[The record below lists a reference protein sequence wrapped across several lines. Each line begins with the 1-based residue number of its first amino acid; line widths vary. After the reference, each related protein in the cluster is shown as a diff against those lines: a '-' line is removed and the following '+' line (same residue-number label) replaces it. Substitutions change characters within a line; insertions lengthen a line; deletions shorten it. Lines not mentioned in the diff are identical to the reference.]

1 MLLEV
6 RMANIPNE
14 KIIFKNVGLNLYPSY
29 KNLITMNWNKL
40 IKCFGIVITAFTFLG
55 CLFVGCLY
63 YPITT
68 SVIILIIAIVA
79 LTWVLYAN
87 L

>member
-1 MLLEV
+1 M
-6 RMANIPNE
+6 ID
-14 KIIFKNVGLNLYPSY
+14 
-29 KNLITMNWNKL
+29 WNKL

-63 YPITT
+63 YPIIT

>member
-1 MLLEV
+1 MD
-6 RMANIPNE
+6 
-14 KIIFKNVGLNLYPSY
+14 
-29 KNLITMNWNKL
+29 WNKL

-55 CLFVGCLY
+55 CLFAGCLY
-63 YPITT
+63 YPIAT
-68 SVIILIIAIVA
+68 SVILLIVAIIA